1 MIENES
7 TNVSGAFEMLLEEI
21 EAEIDFINKVG
32 ARSLEGRDYEGAREA
47 LGRASRA
54 TTLRDKLVSL
64 RKEWEALTVSHRGD
78 EEEEMTRAE
87 RSNVGHLQRGLR
99 TPEKAY
105 YQPILE
111 ALNELGGS
119 ARMNDVVV
127 RVEQLMKGVLIR
139 VDYEPLAS
147 DPEMLRWRNTAQWAR
162 NSMVKEGLLKSDS
175 PRGIWEISEAGRMA
189 LTRGMR

>member
-1 MIENES
+1 MMENDP

-21 EAEIDFINKVG
+21 EAEIDFISKVG

-64 RKEWEALTVSHRGD
+64 RKEWEALTVSHGGD
-78 EEEEMTRAE
+78 EEEAMTRAE
-87 RSNVGHLQRGLR
+87 RRNVGRLQRGAR

-111 ALNELGGS
+111 VLNELGGS
-119 ARMNDVVV
+119 ARVNDVLVK
-127 RVEQLMKGVLIR
+127 VEQLMNGALTPI
-139 VDYEPLAS
+139 DYEPLPS
-147 DPEMLRWRNTAQWAR
+147 NPEMLRWRNKAQWAR
-162 NSMVKEGLLKSDS
+162 NSMAREGLLKSDS
-175 PRGIWEISEAGRMA
+175 PRGIWEISEEGRNE
-189 LTRGMR
+189 LNRGMR